1 MKILLG
7 RAGEFGFFYV
17 IVQVGGVFF
26 IAHGVKIGEEKFV
39 FLVGGSLLRGLSK
52 NADQA
57 LFCRSIHAS
66 NLCMVAP

>member
-7 RAGEFGFFYV
+7 CAGEFGFFYV
-17 IVQVGGVFF
+17 IVQVGNVFF
-26 IAHGVKIGEEKFV
+26 IAHGIKIGEEKFV
-39 FLVGGSLLRGLSK
+39 FLGGGSMLRGFGE

-66 NLCMVAP
+66 NLCMIAP